1 MALIIVAGASGQH
14 AAVVHEAAVLSGLEV
29 LGFATLGD
37 EARPF
42 NTPWLGRLEAIAA
55 AGIAQDH
62 RFHVAC
68 GANALRRTWSE
79 ALLAQGAL
87 LQSVVHPAALVSP
100 SARIGDGCALLAG
113 AILGTRAVL
122 GRGVI
127 LNHACSV
134 DHDGHVGDYA
144 NICPGARFG
153 GAVRAGAE
161 VFVGMNATVL
171 QGLAL
176 GDKAVIGAGA
186 VVTRDVPGGVTV
198 VGVPAHAMERRPG

>member
-1 MALIIVAGASGQH
+1 
-14 AAVVHEAAVLSGLEV
+14 
-29 LGFATLGD
+29 
-37 EARPF
+37 
-42 NTPWLGRLEAIAA
+42 
-55 AGIAQDH
+55 
-62 RFHVAC
+62 
-68 GANALRRTWSE
+68 
-79 ALLAQGAL
+79 
-87 LQSVVHPAALVSP
+87 
-100 SARIGDGCALLAG
+100 LAG

-171 QGLAL
+171 QGLRL

>member
-14 AAVVHEAAVLSGLEV
+14 AAVVHEAAMLSGLAV

-37 EARPF
+37 EAPPPLDA
-42 NTPWLGRLEAIAA
+42 PWLGSLEDIAGEA
-55 AGIAQDH
+55 MAQGH

-79 ALLAQGAL
+79 ALMAQGGV
-87 LQSVVHPAALVSP
+87 LQSVVHPAAIVSP
-100 SARIGDGCALLAG
+100 SARMGDGCAVLAG

-122 GRGVI
+122 GRGGI
-127 LNHACSV
+127 LNHGCSI
-134 DHDGHVGDYA
+134 DHDGQVGDYA

-153 GAVRAGAE
+153 GAVRAGSE
-161 VFVGMNATVL
+161 VFAGMNATVL
-171 QGLAL
+171 PGLSL

-186 VVTRDVPGGVTV
+186 VVTRDVPGGVTM
-198 VGVPAHAMERRPG
+198 VGVPARVRGG